1 MNSND
6 VGTLYIVATPIGNLE
21 DITLR
26 AIRILKE
33 VDYVLCEDTRT
44 TQNLL
49 NKYDIKTKT
58 MSYHAHST
66 DNKELI
72 IINLLKGGKNLA
84 LVSDAG
90 TPCISDPGVMLV
102 ANVKKEFGTD
112 INVVPIPGPS
122 ALISAL
128 SASGVSSAE
137 FVFLGF
143 LPHKKGRETL
153 FKEIANSKR
162 VIVFYEST
170 HRIIKTL
177 VSLIKY
183 APLFKVVIGRELT
196 KQFEEFVQG
205 TPEQVLQYFTEND
218 DKQRGEFV
226 VIVEPK

>member
-1 MNSND
+1 MNIEI
-6 VGTLYIVATPIGNLE
+6 GTLYIVATPIGNLE
-21 DITLR
+21 DITFR

-33 VDYVLCEDTRT
+33 VDTILCEDTRT
-44 TQNLL
+44 TRVLL
-49 NKYDIKTKT
+49 NRYDIHTKT
-58 MSYHAHST
+58 MSYNAHAT
-66 DNKELI
+66 DSKESI
-72 IINLLKGGKNLA
+72 IIKMLSEGKNLA

-112 INVVPIPGPS
+112 IKVVPIPGPS
-122 ALISAL
+122 ALITAL

-153 FKEIANSKR
+153 FREIANSKR

-177 VSLIKY
+177 TSLIEH
-183 APLFKVVIGRELT
+183 APTFKIVIGRELT
-196 KQFEEFVQG
+196 KQFEEFVEG
-205 TPEQVLQYFTEND
+205 TPEEVLAYFTDNN

>member
-1 MNSND
+1 MIDSD
-6 VGTLYIVATPIGNLE
+6 IGTLYIVATPIGNLE

-49 NKYDIKTKT
+49 NKYEIKTKT

-66 DNKELI
+66 DNKESI

-102 ANVKKEFGTD
+102 KNAKKEFGSD
-112 INVVPIPGPS
+112 IDIVPIPGAS
-122 ALISAL
+122 AIISAL

-137 FVFLGF
+137 FLFLGF

-170 HRIIKTL
+170 HRIMKTL
-177 VSLIKY
+177 ASLEKY
-183 APLFKVVIGRELT
+183 APTFKIVIGRELT
-196 KQFEEFVQG
+196 KQFEQFVEG
-205 TPEQVLQYFTEND
+205 TPAKVFEYFNVNN